1 VELVDPLLSCD
12 DHDFLA
18 GRITSET
25 VEDVVEQL
33 RRLGMS
39 GYEAKAYL
47 ALVSAD
53 HPLNGYEV
61 AKLSGVPRSTVYETL
76 SKLVG
81 RSAAFEVRA
90 DDSAAVAYVP
100 LPPST
105 LFGRIRDE
113 TEDAIERLRIMLEKL
128 AVRQSVHYTHSLPTR
143 LGVIGRC
150 QDLIAS
156 ARSDILLLVW
166 PEDYRVLEPSL
177 RRAEKDGVDIAT
189 VIFGR
194 EEHVVGRAFE
204 HIFASGRDVM
214 GDLGCRLVVLV
225 SDREA
230 VVVAGLLEDE
240 AWGVFTDDPAV
251 VMLAGEFIFFDM
263 TVQGFVDYIGP
274 ERLAEWKRERGNDLA
289 FLRTRATPA
298 TLLRRLSAAE
308 PPPPAPRATGRR
320 PRRTTG

>member
-1 VELVDPLLSCD
+1 
-12 DHDFLA
+12 
-18 GRITSET
+18 

-90 DDSAAVAYVP
+90 DDSTAVAYVP

-143 LGVIGRC
+143 LDVIGRC

-156 ARSDILLLVW
+156 ARSDILMLVW

-177 RRAEKDGVDIAT
+177 RRAEKDGVDIAA
-189 VIFGR
+189 VIFGP
-194 EEHVVGRAFE
+194 EEPVVGRAFE

-251 VMLAGEFIFFDM
+251 VMLAGEFIFFDI

-274 ERLAEWKRERGNDLA
+274 ERLADWKRERGNDLA
-289 FLRTRATPA
+289 FLRSRSTPA

-308 PPPPAPRATGRR
+308 PPPPAPRPTGRR
-320 PRRTTG
+320 TRRPTG